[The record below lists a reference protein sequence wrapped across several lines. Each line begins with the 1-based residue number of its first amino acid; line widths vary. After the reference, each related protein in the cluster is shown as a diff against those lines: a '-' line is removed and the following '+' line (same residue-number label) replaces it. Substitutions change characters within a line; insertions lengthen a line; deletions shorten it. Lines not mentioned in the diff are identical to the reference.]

1 MCEFKA
7 KSGRRKEILNAAK
20 TVFLEKGFEKTTM
33 EEIIAKTTLSKG
45 GVYYHYSN
53 TTDILHDLMLEGIF
67 YRIQIIRDSKRYA
80 EVWDCETLAEMLV
93 DKMLDESELMS
104 LYVIFLQAS
113 QRNKELKELF
123 IQLKEENRK
132 AMYAAFG
139 ASNAELSA
147 RLYSDFMLAFM
158 NAIMLGAEVLSAR
171 ETLCRNRSILKSMIL
186 LALNSVEEASKE

>member
-1 MCEFKA
+1 MQEFKA

-20 TVFLEKGFEKTTM
+20 TVFLEKGFDKTTM
-33 EEIIAKTTLSKG
+33 EEIIANTSLSKG

-53 TTDILHDLMLEGIF
+53 TTDILHDLMLEGIL

-104 LYVIFLQAS
+104 VYVIFLQAS

-139 ASNAELSA
+139 ASNAELST